1 MLETVDLTRR
11 LKKSRYK
18 ELIPDLELKLG
29 DLQRNARK
37 WKIPIVIVFE
47 GLEASGK
54 GTHTNKLLLALDPRG
69 FSVYPTHPANEEER
83 RKPFLWRFWTKIPEG
98 GRIAIF
104 DRSWYGRFMVERMD
118 KTITEQDWMRAYG
131 EIRSF
136 EKQLVDAGAVIVKI
150 FLHISQAEQRKRFM
164 KLQSSPSTAWRITD
178 YDWQKHENY
187 PECLSVASEML
198 RKTHSEFAP
207 WTAVAAEEWRSA
219 NIKIFKTVI
228 HAVDGRVRQLENGDP
243 ATRPKPQKLEKTPS
257 GLLDG
262 VDLSKSMKK
271 SDYRKA
277 LKKYQVR
284 IKNLEHEV
292 HRRRIPVVLVYEGW
306 DAAGKGGNIKRLV
319 QNMDPRGYEVIP
331 VSAPNDTEM
340 EHHYLW
346 RFWNR
351 MPKTGHITIFDR
363 SWYGRVLVERIE
375 GFCSESEWKR
385 AYREINEMEEHL
397 TNFGAVILKFW
408 MHVDKDE
415 QLNRFTDRK
424 KLPHKRWK
432 LGDEDWRNREK
443 WDEYEEAVE
452 EMIHRTSTPNAPWVI
467 VESNSKYYARIKV
480 LKTVTRKLE
489 SRLGIRH

>member
-1 MLETVDLTRR
+1 
-11 LKKSRYK
+11 
-18 ELIPDLELKLG
+18 
-29 DLQRNARK
+29 
-37 WKIPIVIVFE
+37 
-47 GLEASGK
+47 
-54 GTHTNKLLLALDPRG
+54 
-69 FSVYPTHPANEEER
+69 
-83 RKPFLWRFWTKIPEG
+83 
-98 GRIAIF
+98 
-104 DRSWYGRFMVERMD
+104 
-118 KTITEQDWMRAYG
+118 
-131 EIRSF
+131 
-136 EKQLVDAGAVIVKI
+136 
-150 FLHISQAEQRKRFM
+150 M

-187 PECLSVASEML
+187 PECLSVATEML

-207 WTAVAAEEWRSA
+207 WTAVGAEEWRSA

-228 HAVDGRVRQLENGDP
+228 HAVDGRVRQLEYGDP

-257 GLLDG
+257 GLLDS

>member
-1 MLETVDLTRR
+1 MLDTVVLSR
-11 LKKSRYK
+11 KVAKSKYK
-18 ELIPDLELKLG
+18 ELISGLELRLG
-29 DLQRNARK
+29 QLQRNARK
-37 WKIPIVIVFE
+37 WKIPIVVVFE

-54 GTHTNKLLLALDPRG
+54 GTQTNKLLLALDPRG
-69 FSVYPTHPANEEER
+69 FTVYPTHPANEEER

-104 DRSWYGRFMVERMD
+104 NRSWYGRFLVERMD
-118 KTITEQDWMRAYG
+118 QTITEQDWKRAYG

-136 EKQLVDAGAVIVKI
+136 EKQLVDAGTVIVKI

-187 PECLSVASEML
+187 GECLSVASEML
-198 RKTHSEFAP
+198 KKTHSEFAP
-207 WTAVAAEEWRSA
+207 WTAVGADNWRSA
-219 NIKIFKTVI
+219 NIRIFKTVI
-228 HAVDGRVRQLENGDP
+228 EAVEGRIRQLESAG
-243 ATRPKPQKLEKTPS
+243 ASARPSPPDLEKTPT
-257 GLLDG
+257 GMLKR
-262 VDLSKSMKK
+262 VDLTKSMKK

-277 LKKYQVR
+277 LKKYQARV
-284 IKNLEHEV
+284 KNLEHEV

-331 VSAPNDTEM
+331 IAAPNDIELA
-340 EHHYLW
+340 HHYLW

-375 GFCSESEWKR
+375 GFCSEHEWKR

-415 QLNRFTDRK
+415 QLSRFEDRK
-424 KLPHKRWK
+424 KNPHKRWK
-432 LGDEDWRNREK
+432 LAAEDWRNREK
-443 WDEYEEAVE
+443 WDAYEEAVE
-452 EMIHRTSTPNAPWVI
+452 EMIHRTSTPGAPWVI
-467 VESNSKYYARIKV
+467 VESNSKYYARIKG

>member
-1 MLETVDLTRR
+1 MLDTVDLAPKLT
-11 LKKSRYK
+11 KSKYK
-18 ELIPDLELKLG
+18 ELKTGLELKLG

-37 WKIPIVIVFE
+37 LKIPIVVVFE

-54 GTHTNKLLLALDPRG
+54 GTQINKLLLALDPRG
-69 FSVYPTHPANEEER
+69 FNVNPTHPANDEER

-104 DRSWYGRFMVERMD
+104 DRSWYGRFLVERMD
-118 KTITEQDWMRAYG
+118 KTISEQEWVRAYG

-136 EKQLVDAGAVIVKI
+136 ERQLVDAGTVIVKF
-150 FLHISQAEQRKRFM
+150 FLHISKGEQRKRFR
-164 KLQSSPSTAWRITD
+164 KLQSSPATAWRITD

-187 PECLSVASEML
+187 HTCLTVAKEML
-198 RKTHSEFAP
+198 KETHSEFAR
-207 WTAVAAEEWRSA
+207 WTPIAAENWRFA

-228 HAVDGRVRQLENGDP
+228 EAVEGRIRQLEDGDASTP
-243 ATRPKPQKLEKTPS
+243 PTPLKLGRTPS
-257 GLLDG
+257 GLLKK
-262 VDLSKSMKK
+262 VDLSRSMET

-277 LKKYQVR
+277 LKKYQAR
-284 IKNLEHEV
+284 IENLEFEV
-292 HRRRIPVVLVYEGW
+292 FRRRIPVVLVYEGW
-306 DAAGKGGNIKRLV
+306 DGAGKGGNIKRLV
-319 QNMDPRGYEVIP
+319 EHMDPRGYEVIP
-331 VSAPNDTEM
+331 IAAPNDIELN
-340 EHHYLW
+340 HHYLW

-351 MPKTGHITIFDR
+351 MPKTGHMAIFDR

-375 GFCSESEWKR
+375 GFCTKTEWKR

-397 TNFGAVILKFW
+397 TNFGTVLLKFW
-408 MHVDKDE
+408 MHVDKTE
-415 QLNRFTDRK
+415 QLNRFKDRK
-424 KLPHKRWK
+424 KNPHKRWK

-452 EMIHRTSTPNAPWVI
+452 EMIHRTSIPDAPWVI

-489 SRLGIRH
+489 ARLGINH